1 MKPSK
6 IPSAFTL
13 VEVIVSMTILG
24 IIMVSVMVVFISG
37 SNTANKI
44 DIQRGLQ
51 ENVKNIVETIA
62 EDIRKNGINMCSPW
76 ESDCMN
82 IGKNDR
88 LFIWDSSYFL
98 ASKVANSWVYV
109 ASQELCRSPE
119 TQCFLV
125 KNSPLWTS
133 PLSNSQVA
141 FDNMNFIA
149 RDDGLSKV
157 TISFQ
162 IYPAFKKWVP
172 ARMIIDNKIQF
183 QTTVSDR
190 LIKNEF

>member
-62 EDIRKNGINMCSPW
+62 EDIRKNGINMCSP
-76 ESDCMN
+76 
-82 IGKNDR
+82 
-88 LFIWDSSYFL
+88 
-98 ASKVANSWVYV
+98 
-109 ASQELCRSPE
+109 
-119 TQCFLV
+119 
-125 KNSPLWTS
+125 
-133 PLSNSQVA
+133 
-141 FDNMNFIA
+141 
-149 RDDGLSKV
+149 
-157 TISFQ
+157 
-162 IYPAFKKWVP
+162 
-172 ARMIIDNKIQF
+172 
-183 QTTVSDR
+183 
-190 LIKNEF
+190 